1 MSFKTPI
8 LTTSPEI
15 SAAAGV
21 ASAEIAAAKAIAILI
36 SVPFA
41 EETKSYHS
49 VCGAEAPDSSS
60 DDCVGWKRLS
70 LRGAGRA
77 TRQSRRD
84 CFASLTMTAP
94 KDVANY

>member
-1 MSFKTPI
+1 MPQYHRS
-8 LTTSPEI
+8 
-15 SAAAGV
+15 SAPRLANRPCQREGVYCDGEDRYLHAGCP
-21 ASAEIAAAKAIAILI
+21 LR
-36 SVPFA
+36 